1 MSIIGAIKWFP
12 SHLYAFNTFYMIGG
26 AVSILP
32 CWILAR
38 WVHPLNEKPKRQWQC
53 ARHWCHDDKDPWFD
67 KGGLLEDEVNP
78 QVAKKLA
85 MADNVGP
92 LGDLAR
98 DCATRWYLARASIP
112 SIPGAASPEKQ
123 RKSQT
128 TVYPHSNITSIDK
141 ETAS

>member
-1 MSIIGAIKWFP
+1 VSIIGAIKWFP

-67 KGGLLEDEVNP
+67 KGGLLEDEINP
-78 QVAKKLA
+78 H
-85 MADNVGP
+85 
-92 LGDLAR
+92 R
-98 DCATRWYLARASIP
+98 
-112 SIPGAASPEKQ
+112 
-123 RKSQT
+123 
-128 TVYPHSNITSIDK
+128 
-141 ETAS
+141 